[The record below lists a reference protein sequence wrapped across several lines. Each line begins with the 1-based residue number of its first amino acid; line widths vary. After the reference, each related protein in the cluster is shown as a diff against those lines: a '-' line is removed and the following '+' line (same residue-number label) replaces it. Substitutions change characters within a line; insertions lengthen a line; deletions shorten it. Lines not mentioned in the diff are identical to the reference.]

1 LFQTG
6 KGFRQKGASLFLTY
20 HYVRNKG
27 TKKESS
33 QTATSMSRTLSGEP
47 MARAVVQKLSSI
59 GWIANSM
66 DCGMQ
71 PGKVDGVSVSGSIA
85 MVR

>member
-33 QTATSMSRTLSGEP
+33 QTATSMSRTLTNLASRTFRTYN
-47 MARAVVQKLSSI
+47 AQLIHITKRA
-59 GWIANSM
+59 N
-66 DCGMQ
+66 
-71 PGKVDGVSVSGSIA
+71 
-85 MVR
+85 R